1 MSTIRPKRI
10 RTPVKCHLCSEHVRK
25 GHQWRT
31 KAKVRETIEHT
42 DILDYRSIPEMS
54 VSEAPSH
61 SEELCSSEM
70 GQSLRLSAEDN
81 RAFGYLDRSSN
92 SEEHTSTLN
101 EKTLVSPLEDY
112 TPVPSVTLFDSHLSE
127 SLGENG
133 FTIDPELNEIYASDW
148 RAEMRI
154 KYHGMGHC
162 QVIGINPRLH
172 GTERCYFV
180 GIVGGNNA
188 YEYEDNERAFRRIG
202 QLGTH
207 YYTVNEI
214 LTLISTSADREI
226 NLADSAPLEQGHRG
240 IEISS
245 GYFEV
250 TPITNT

>member
-1 MSTIRPKRI
+1 MSTTRPKRVRI
-10 RTPVKCHLCSEHVRK
+10 PVKCHLCDEDTKRK
-25 GHQWRT
+25 HKMRT
-31 KAKVRETIEHT
+31 KKSSKPENHEHT

-54 VSEAPSH
+54 VSE
-61 SEELCSSEM
+61 
-70 GQSLRLSAEDN
+70 EDN
-81 RAFGYLDRSSN
+81 RAFGYLDRSSH
-92 SEEHTSTLN
+92 SEEHTPTLN
-101 EKTLVSPLEDY
+101 EKTLVSPLEDF

-127 SLGENG
+127 SLAENG
-133 FTIDPELNEIYASDW
+133 FTIDPELNRIYASDW

-162 QVIGINPRLH
+162 QVVGINPRLH
-172 GTERCYFV
+172 GTERCYFG

-188 YEYEDNERAFRRIG
+188 YEYEDNDRAFRRIG

-207 YYTVNEI
+207 YYTAEEI

-226 NLADSAPLEQGHRG
+226 NLADSAPPEQGHHG
-240 IEISS
+240 IEILS